1 MREVILRRIT
11 SMQLSTCTAVEVPG
25 AHALALTNVLRIAE
39 QAFGAKFHVYEPDCL
54 PILEAVDEFTQPL
67 ANEIGIWI
75 DSVCAA
81 RTSRVIPLNRG
92 SAVLIPLATDRDGSM
107 VAAATLSEPPTELLA
122 RLASTVHMA
131 MSQRIEIEEQRLRIA
146 NYAAQVSRDF
156 EMLVSVQQLAR
167 QIQQSQVREPLGETA
182 AALLPCLC
190 DMIRASEVIVIER
203 LDLDLE
209 VGDDSLRQ
217 TKVWRS
223 FDTSITSEQI
233 VEFARRHRLQA
244 ELDVVVEN
252 CETPGGVTQPFPG
265 VDAAVMV
272 ALTCRNRTFGWIL
285 ALRVEDTS
293 SAQEKWMG
301 ASETEFGSF
310 EAGILK
316 SAATFL
322 ASHAKNTELFAEQ
335 EELLV
340 GVVRAMVNT
349 IDAKDSYTCGH
360 SDRVAAIA
368 RILARELE
376 LDDAEAERIYLAG
389 LLHDIGKIGVP
400 DHILLKAGKL
410 TDAEFELI
418 KKHPVIGY
426 NVLRDLHQ
434 ISHVLPG
441 VLHHHESVNGMGYP
455 AGLRGE
461 QIPLVARILAVADA
475 FDAMTSNRPYRAGMP
490 FGKAFEILR
499 NRAGIQWDSRVVDAL
514 FACREQV
521 EELFHNDTVTQPDQ
535 ADSTSDAILQAVL
548 ISRDV

>member
-1 MREVILRRIT
+1 
-11 SMQLSTCTAVEVPG
+11 
-25 AHALALTNVLRIAE
+25 
-39 QAFGAKFHVYEPDCL
+39 
-54 PILEAVDEFTQPL
+54 
-67 ANEIGIWI
+67 
-75 DSVCAA
+75 
-81 RTSRVIPLNRG
+81 
-92 SAVLIPLATDRDGSM
+92 
-107 VAAATLSEPPTELLA
+107 
-122 RLASTVHMA
+122 
-131 MSQRIEIEEQRLRIA
+131 MSQRVEIEEQRHRISS
-146 NYAAQVSRDF
+146 YAAQVSRDF
-156 EMLVSVQQLAR
+156 EMLVSVQQLAK

-190 DMIRASEVIVIER
+190 DMIRASEIIVIER
-203 LDLDLE
+203 LDVDLE
-209 VGDDSLRQ
+209 VGADALRQ
-217 TKVWRS
+217 TRVWRS
-223 FDTSITSEQI
+223 FDTSISNEQV

-244 ELDVVVEN
+244 EIDVVVEN
-252 CETPGGVTQPFPG
+252 CESSSGASQPFFG
-265 VDAAVMV
+265 IDAAILV

-285 ALRVEDTS
+285 ALREESTAS
-293 SAQEKWMG
+293 GQAGLLG

-335 EELLV
+335 EQLLV

-360 SDRVAAIA
+360 SDRVATIA
-368 RILARELE
+368 RLLAQELG
-376 LDDAEAERIYLAG
+376 LDEAEAERVYLAG

-400 DHILLKAGKL
+400 DNILLKAGKL
-410 TDAEFELI
+410 TDAEFEMI

-426 NVLRDLHQ
+426 NVLKDLHQ

-441 VLHHHESVNGMGYP
+441 VLHHHESVNGLGYP
-455 AGLRGE
+455 AGLKGD

-499 NRAGIQWDSRVVDAL
+499 NRSGVQWDSRVVDAL
-514 FACREQV
+514 FASRTQV
-521 EELFHNDTVTQPDQ
+521 ELLFEGSSLSESEPGES
-535 ADSTSDAILQAVL
+535 APDAILQAVL

>member
-1 MREVILRRIT
+1 
-11 SMQLSTCTAVEVPG
+11 MQLSTCTTIDVPG
-25 AHALALTNVLRIAE
+25 AHVLSLTNVLRIAE
-39 QAFGAKFHVYEPDCL
+39 QAFGARFSVFEPDCL
-54 PILEAVDEFTQPL
+54 PILEAVDDSTQPL
-67 ANEIGIWI
+67 ASEVGLWI
-75 DSVCAA
+75 DDVCA
-81 RTSRVIPLNRG
+81 TGTPRVIPFRRG
-92 SAVLIPLATDRDGSM
+92 SAVMIPLSTDHDGSL
-107 VAAATLSEPPTELLA
+107 VAAAAVPESPSDLLA
-122 RLASTVHMA
+122 RMALTVQAA
-131 MSQRIEIEEQRLRIA
+131 MIQRIEIEELRHRIT

-156 EMLVSVQQLAR
+156 EMLVSVQQLAK

-190 DMIRASEVIVIER
+190 DMIRASEIIVIER

-209 VGDDSLRQ
+209 VGDDSLRH
-217 TKVWRS
+217 TRVWRS
-223 FDTSITSEQI
+223 LDTSISNDQI

-244 ELDVVVEN
+244 EIDVVVEN
-252 CETPGGVTQPFPG
+252 LEASSGASQPFEG
-265 VDAAVMV
+265 VDAAILV
-272 ALTCRNRTFGWIL
+272 ALVCRNRTFGWIL
-285 ALRVEDTS
+285 ALREESTS
-293 SAQEKWMG
+293 SGQAGLLG

-335 EELLV
+335 EQLLV

-360 SDRVAAIA
+360 SDRVATIA
-368 RILARELE
+368 RLLAEELG
-376 LDDAEAERIYLAG
+376 LDEVESQRVYLAG

-400 DHILLKAGKL
+400 DHILMKAGKL
-410 TDAEFELI
+410 TDSEFEMI

-434 ISHVLPG
+434 ISYVLPG
-441 VLHHHESVNGMGYP
+441 VLHHHESVNGLGYP
-455 AGLRGE
+455 AGLKGE

-490 FGKAFEILR
+490 FGKAYEILR
-499 NRAGIQWDSRVVDAL
+499 NRAGVQWDARVVEAL
-514 FACREQV
+514 FASRTQV
-521 EELFHNDTVTQPDQ
+521 ERLFEENSESEQPES
-535 ADSTSDAILQAVL
+535 APDAILQAVL